1 MTISVEL
8 EMKPP
13 PEHAAEGSRRASR
26 LRQHLAAIAMSI
38 GALGTGTTL
47 GWTSVAIPELQCG
60 YASAA
65 GAQCYQS
72 WQLSWVSGCMSLG
85 ALAFSLPV
93 GRLADVLGRKRAG
106 LCLGPLFL
114 AGWAFLIWGDS
125 LALLCVGRLL
135 TGAAG
140 GAFNV
145 LAPVYIAEVAQK
157 EVRGA
162 LCGYFQLLL
171 TIGTLYV
178 YVLGAVTGLFW
189 TSVGCAVV
197 PAVFLVALSLVPE
210 TPPYLLQGGREDE
223 ARATLRWLR
232 GPRWDVEAELAEARA
247 ALEED
252 SGNGRSGSLR
262 EGLSTPAA
270 GRGIVAGLGL
280 VTCFQL
286 CGINAVLFYASDIF
300 LRASGGALE
309 ADTSAVVVGAMQ
321 VVATLVASLVVD
333 RAGRRPLLVASAAV
347 VGLCA
352 LLLGAYFQL
361 DSSGEAEG
369 LDWLPLAS
377 LCLFVVAFSLGLG
390 PVTWVLLGELY
401 APEVRAFAGSL
412 CCLVSWTFSFLVTT
426 FFSELSSAV
435 GIQGTFWIFG
445 SVAVAGALFVFFV
458 VPETKD
464 RSLEEVQRQLSG
476 GARVWSLSCTCR

>member
-1 MTISVEL
+1 MQYITTISVEL

-162 LCGYFQLLL
+162 LCSYFQLLL
-171 TIGTLYV
+171 TVGTLYV
-178 YVLGAVTGLFW
+178 YMLGAVTGLFW

-210 TPPYLLQGGREDE
+210 TPPYLLQGGAGRGEGGSGGGLRERE
-223 ARATLRWLR
+223 VRA
-232 GPRWDVEAELAEARA
+232 
-247 ALEED
+247 
-252 SGNGRSGSLR
+252 LR

-435 GIQGTFWIFG
+435 GVQGTFWIFG